1 MQNTHK
7 KLLFTIDSQGLIQ
20 KNNFGASCNL
30 AEKPKT
36 FSTRQIHQQ
45 NNCEGT

>member
-30 AEKPKT
+30 EEKP
-36 FSTRQIHQQ
+36 SIVHQQ
-45 NNCEGT
+45 NNC